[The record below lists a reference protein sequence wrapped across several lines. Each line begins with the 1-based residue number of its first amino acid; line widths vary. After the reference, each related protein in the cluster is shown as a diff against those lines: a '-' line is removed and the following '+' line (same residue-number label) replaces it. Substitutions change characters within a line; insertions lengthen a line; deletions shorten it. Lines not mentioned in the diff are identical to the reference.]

1 MAEEYHETYGDGW
14 DIYYDQGNPYYYNTG
29 TCNRQFRV
37 PGNVPWP
44 SVTADGSSHCVMD
57 CLNFTVTG
65 ETQWEKPILSGN
77 HISAA
82 ANDDEVEFDTRPF
95 YRVQTIPA
103 PEFDFDLENLDQ
115 VWQQR

>member
-1 MAEEYHETYGDGW
+1 MALGHG
-14 DIYYDQGNPYYYNTG
+14 
-29 TCNRQFRV
+29 RRV
-37 PGNVPWP
+37 L
-44 SVTADGSSHCVMD
+44 TCVMD

-82 ANDDEVEFDTRPF
+82 ANDDEVEFDTSPF

-103 PEFDFDLENLDQ
+103 PEFDFDLDQ
-115 VWQQR
+115 VWQ